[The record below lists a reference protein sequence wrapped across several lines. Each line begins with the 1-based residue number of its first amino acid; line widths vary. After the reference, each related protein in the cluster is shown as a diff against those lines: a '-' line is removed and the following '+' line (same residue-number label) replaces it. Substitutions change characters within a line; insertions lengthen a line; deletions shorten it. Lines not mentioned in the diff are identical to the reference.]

1 MRIDSHC
8 HHGYRIPIF
17 YDSLIGKI
25 IVHGDDRDHAI
36 RRMLA
41 ALDEFAVE
49 GISTTIPYMQKVLQ
63 NPEFAAGRV
72 NTRILEKISF

>member
-1 MRIDSHC
+1 
-8 HHGYRIPIF
+8 
-17 YDSLIGKI
+17 
-25 IVHGDDRDHAI
+25 
-36 RRMLA
+36 MLA